1 LSDAGIDRK
10 FVRSSPMKFLST
22 LQIAVT
28 ASALIAASSVIAQTT
43 NPKPVT
49 FPSPKYPAE
58 LVDTGTNGEAT
69 IDVTIKSDGSVANP
83 VLKSTDNPAFGAEAM
98 AVIEQW
104 KFTPGMR
111 DGAPIEM
118 KVAIPFQFR
127 APFDQKIN
135 AMAKRKVYQQLPE
148 PALTQKEYKSKLKVK
163 AKARPAYP
171 KALAKSGLK
180 EDVKVKFVV
189 TPEGTVVN
197 PQFDKEPHV
206 QLLVPSIAA
215 VAMMSFE
222 PPMKD
227 KKGVYVEATETLH
240 FEEPP
245 PAPPGGRG
253 KKGKDGGG
261 ADGPPGA
268 GDP

>member
-1 LSDAGIDRK
+1 
-10 FVRSSPMKFLST
+10 MKKQPS
-22 LQIAVT
+22 LQIAIT
-28 ASALIAASSVIAQTT
+28 ALALSLLPSLFAQSI

-49 FPSPKYPAE
+49 FPSPKYPTE
-58 LVDTGTNGEAT
+58 LVDTGTSGEAT
-69 IDVTIKSDGSVANP
+69 IDVTIKADGSVSNP
-83 VLKSTDNPAFGAEAM
+83 VLKSADHPAFGTEAM

-104 KFTPGMR
+104 KFTPGTR
-111 DGAPIEM
+111 DGTPIDM
-118 KVAIPFQFR
+118 RVALPFQFR

-135 AMAKRKVYQQLPE
+135 AMAKRKVYLTLPE
-148 PALTQKEYKSKLKVK
+148 PVLTQKEYRSKLKVK
-163 AKARPAYP
+163 TKARPQYP
-171 KALAKSGLK
+171 KSLAKSGVK

-197 PQFDKEPHV
+197 PQFEKEPNV

-215 VAMMSFE
+215 IAMMTYE
-222 PPMKD
+222 PPVKD

-261 ADGPPGA
+261 ADGPPA